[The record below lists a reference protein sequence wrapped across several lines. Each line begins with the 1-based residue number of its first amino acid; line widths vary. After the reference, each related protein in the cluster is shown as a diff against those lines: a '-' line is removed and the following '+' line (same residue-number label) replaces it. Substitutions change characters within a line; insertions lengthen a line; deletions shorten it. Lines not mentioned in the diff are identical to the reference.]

1 MCIVNDYALKPKT
14 QNMIDIKV
22 IKRKIFNHC

>member
-1 MCIVNDYALKPKT
+1 MCIVNDYTQKPKT

-22 IKRKIFNHC
+22 IIRKILNNC